1 MQMKQKIGIP
11 LMVIFLLTFLI
22 ASQALGKESMMGK
35 KRLRAREMG
44 IVVGILPP
52 GPHNAITD
60 VPGVKVGHCTVI
72 KGDDIRTGVTAI
84 LPHGGNI
91 FQEKVPAAIYLG
103 NAYGKLTGYT
113 QVEELGEIETPVLL
127 TGTLNVPK
135 VADGLMQYMLSLP
148 GNEDV
153 WSINPVVG
161 ETNDGWLSDGRS
173 RPLGFKEVK
182 EAIENTASGPVEEGC
197 VGAGTGTECHG
208 FKGGIGT
215 SSRVLPK
222 NAGGYTIGVLVQTN
236 FGGILQINGA
246 PVGRELDRFY
256 SPLPASDDD
265 DDGSC
270 MIVVATDAPLL
281 TRNLKRL
288 AKRAI
293 FGMVRTG
300 SFGSNGSGDYV
311 IAFTTNESL
320 RITSSHPRQIEAPL
334 KNYQMSALFL
344 AVMEATE
351 EAILNS
357 MFKATSMSGRDGHHL
372 EAIPLDKVLEI
383 CKKYNALNWD
393 KTLPAKRLK

>member
-1 MQMKQKIGIP
+1 MLLI
-11 LMVIFLLTFLI
+11 VSIFLI
-22 ASQALGKESMMGK
+22 VIQAHGKETNMQE

-44 IVVGILPP
+44 IIIGIIPP
-52 GPHNAITD
+52 GPTNAITD
-60 VPGVKVGHCTVI
+60 VPGVKVGNCTVI
-72 KGDDIRTGVTAI
+72 KGDDIRTGITAI

-91 FQEKVPAAIYLG
+91 FPEKVPAAIHLG

-113 QVEELGEIETPVLL
+113 QVEELGNIETPILL

-135 VADGLMQYMLSLP
+135 VADGLMHYMLSLP

-182 EAIENTASGPVEEGC
+182 EAIENAASGPVEEGC
-197 VGAGTGTECHG
+197 VGAGTGTTCYG

-215 SSRVLPK
+215 SSRVLPEK
-222 NAGGYTIGVLVQTN
+222 IGGYTVGVLVQTN
-236 FGGILQINGA
+236 FGGILRINGA

-311 IAFTTNESL
+311 IAFTTNESS
-320 RITSSHPRQIEAPL
+320 RITSSKPEKIDAPL

-344 AVMEATE
+344 AVVEATE

-357 MFKATSMSGRDGHHL
+357 MFKATSMTGREGHHI
-372 EAIPLDKVLEI
+372 EAIPQDKVLEI
-383 CKKYNALNWD
+383 CKKYNALHWD
-393 KTLPAKRLK
+393 KNLPLKRKQ

>member
-173 RPLGFKEVK
+173 RPLGFAEVK
-182 EAIENTASGPVEEGC
+182 KAIENASSGLVEEGC

-246 PVGRELDRFY
+246 PVGRELNRFY
-256 SPLPASDDD
+256 SPLPAPDDD
-265 DDGSC
+265 ADGSC

-281 TRNLKRL
+281 SRNLKRL

>member
-1 MQMKQKIGIP
+1 MKQNICIL
-11 LMVIFLLTFLI
+11 LMVILILTFLI
-22 ASQALGKESMMGK
+22 SIQALSKESTMEK
-35 KRLRAREMG
+35 KQLRAREMG
-44 IVVGILPP
+44 IIVGILPP
-52 GPHNAITD
+52 GLHNAITD

-72 KGDDIRTGVTAI
+72 KGDDIRTGITAI

-91 FQEKVPAAIYLG
+91 FQEKVPAAVYLG

-135 VADGLMQYMLSLP
+135 VADGLMQYMLSLS

-173 RPLGFKEVK
+173 RPLGFEEVK
-182 EAIENTASGPVEEGC
+182 KAIENASSGLVEEGC
-197 VGAGTGTECHG
+197 VGAGTGTECYG

-256 SPLPASDDD
+256 SPVPAPDDD
-265 DDGSC
+265 ADGSC

-281 TRNLKRL
+281 SRNLKRL
-288 AKRAI
+288 ARRAI

-311 IAFTTNESL
+311 IAFSTNESL
-320 RITSSHPRQIEAPL
+320 RITSSNPQQIEAPL

-383 CKKYNALNWD
+383 CKKYNVLHWD
-393 KTLPAKRLK
+393 KTLPAKRHK